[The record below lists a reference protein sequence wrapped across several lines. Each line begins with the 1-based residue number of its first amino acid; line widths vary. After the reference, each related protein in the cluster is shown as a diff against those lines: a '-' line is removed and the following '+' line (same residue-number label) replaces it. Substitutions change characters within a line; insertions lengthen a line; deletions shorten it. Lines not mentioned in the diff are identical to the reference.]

1 MTKKIKALMTI
12 QGVNQIDI
20 ATKLN
25 TTQGN
30 VSRILNLG
38 DKIRLNELKEL
49 VSLLGGTLEISI
61 VLPDGTKL

>member
-20 ATKLN
+20 ANKWN
-25 TTQGN
+25 MTQGN

-38 DKIRLNELKEL
+38 DKIRINELKKF